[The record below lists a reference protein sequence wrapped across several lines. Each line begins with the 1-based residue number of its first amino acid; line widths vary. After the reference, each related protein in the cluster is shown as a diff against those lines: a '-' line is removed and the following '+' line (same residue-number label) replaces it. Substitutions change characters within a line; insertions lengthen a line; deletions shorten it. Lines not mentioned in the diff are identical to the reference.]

1 MSEPVSKSD
10 IVVLGFATAVS
21 VFFGIVATDKGYT
34 TERTTKNIEEK
45 LKTVQSITIER
56 EVSVPTIPEP
66 RVSNVIG
73 GLLPD
78 VYFVTGT
85 DDAGNETRAYLKI
98 DGRLVEEYFR

>member
-1 MSEPVSKSD
+1 MSEPDSSSGTT
-10 IVVLGFATAVS
+10 ILGIGIAISA
-21 VFFGIVATDKGYT
+21 FFGVLTANHGHN
-34 TERTTKNIEEK
+34 TEKITKNIEEK